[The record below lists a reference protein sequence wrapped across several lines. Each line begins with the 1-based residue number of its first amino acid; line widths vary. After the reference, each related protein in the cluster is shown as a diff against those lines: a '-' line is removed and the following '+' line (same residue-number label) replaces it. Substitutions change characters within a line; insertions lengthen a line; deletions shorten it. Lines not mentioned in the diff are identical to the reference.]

1 MKKEPSVFV
10 LLLLVSYAAVLA
22 VLFTPALPSIA
33 KHFQIST
40 ETTQL
45 TITLFL
51 LGYALGQ
58 LPYGPLSN
66 RFGRKKTLYAGL
78 ILSIFGSLL
87 CAMAGVIDQFWLLV
101 LGRIASAFGASV
113 GLMMTYT
120 IMSDFYEP
128 RVARQKL
135 AYVMLSFAITPN
147 ASAALGG
154 YLTQHFGWQ
163 TTFYAEAVYGAILL
177 HLCKQ
182 LPETCTQIDP
192 TPLSLKSIVFGYLR
206 CLRNFKLVLC
216 GMLQGCCTSFVY
228 VFAALAPFIA
238 IHTLGLTP
246 GTYGLWNLAA
256 AAGMLVGCFIA
267 RKTSHRISPLRS
279 ILLGLAILL
288 VGSAAMLLAFLSGN
302 LNVRTLFLPFSLI
315 NMGLMFPYINC
326 AIIATSEVKNRASA
340 SALLSFLNIAMCVV
354 TVLAIGPINL
364 FPALL
369 PLCFLVLLAVILP
382 IYILLEFI
390 LISKN

>member
-1 MKKEPSVFV
+1 M
-10 LLLLVSYAAVLA
+10 
-22 VLFTPALPSIA
+22 
-33 KHFQIST
+33 
-40 ETTQL
+40 
-45 TITLFL
+45 TITLYL

-66 RFGRKKTLYAGL
+66 KFGRKKTLNAGL
-78 ILSIFGSLL
+78 VLSIFGSLF
-87 CAMAGVIDQFWLLV
+87 CALAGASGQFWLLIF
-101 LGRIASAFGASV
+101 GRIISAFGASV

-120 IMSDFYEP
+120 IVSDFFEP

-147 ASAALGG
+147 AAAALGG
-154 YLTQHFGWQ
+154 YLTQNFGWQ
-163 TTFYAEAVYGAILL
+163 VTFYAQAVYGVLL
-177 HLCKQ
+177 LLLCKQ
-182 LPETCTQIDP
+182 LPETCSQLNPD
-192 TPLSLKSIVFGYLR
+192 PLSIKCIVLGYLG
-206 CLRNFKLVLC
+206 CFRNVKLILC

-246 GTYGLWNLAA
+246 SNYGLWNLAA
-256 AAGMLVGCFIA
+256 AGGMLIGCFIA
-267 RKTSHRISPLRS
+267 RKTAHYLSPHRS
-279 ILLGLAILL
+279 ILLGIAILL

-302 LNVRTLFLPFSLI
+302 LNERTIFLPYSLI

-326 AIIATSEVKNRASA
+326 AIIATSEAKNRAGA

-354 TVLAIGPINL
+354 TVLLLSPIKL

-369 PLCFLVLLAVILP
+369 PLFFLGLLAIILP
-382 IYILLEFI
+382 LYILLELVLSF
-390 LISKN
+390 KN